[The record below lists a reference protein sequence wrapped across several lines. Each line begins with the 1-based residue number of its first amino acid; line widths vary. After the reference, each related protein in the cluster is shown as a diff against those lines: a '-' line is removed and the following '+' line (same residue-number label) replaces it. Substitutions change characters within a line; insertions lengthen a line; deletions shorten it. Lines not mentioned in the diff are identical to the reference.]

1 MRTVTQRREDV
12 RREVTSTTHNMEDFR
27 ATNGNMLAGRETV
40 QRSRSSS
47 VSSSDLSQVIDE
59 ALIET
64 NVNQNFV
71 VVHEP
76 SLPTLGMTED

>member
-1 MRTVTQRREDV
+1 MTQRREDV
-12 RREVTSTTHNMEDFR
+12 RREVTSLTNNMEDFR
-27 ATNGNMLAGRETV
+27 PTNGNMLVGRETV
-40 QRSRSSS
+40 QRSRSAS

-71 VVHEP
+71 VVQEP
-76 SLPTLGMTED
+76 SLPTLGMSED